1 MKISFAKVVKRLADL
16 SFSDAVTLKIKHSN
30 VCKTFV
36 KFFLYFTR
44 NRGFKDRR
52 YQWKG
57 WSLPRYRNGRI
68 CDISASSTSSSTTG
82 VVGLK
87 RNGRDGGSSGLEH
100 SDE

>member
-1 MKISFAKVVKRLADL
+1 MVAKLL
-16 SFSDAVTLKIKHSN
+16 Q
-30 VCKTFV
+30 TF
-36 KFFLYFTR
+36 FYFTC
-44 NRGFKDRR
+44 NPGFKDRHCE
-52 YQWKG
+52 WKG
-57 WSLPRYRNGRI
+57 WRLPRYRNGRI